1 VAQLKIAL
9 LQENDSPLH
18 DMLDAALDK
27 AEVKELD
34 PVAPANLPEDLFCGG
49 RLLLWNLHGFSLE
62 QRRAWAGL
70 ASQDEV
76 DLVLAAPELDQAGEE
91 LARSCGALGFISAS
105 HGVGLSRLTLDMAA
119 QRQEIIC
126 GLLAQEANLRQ
137 QLADRDVI
145 EKAKSILIAALGI
158 SEPEAMSRLQQQ
170 ARRTNQK
177 LVQAAQGVIAANQA
191 FNGEQD

>member
-1 VAQLKIAL
+1 MDQLKIAL

-18 DMLDAALDK
+18 DMLDAALDG
-27 AEVKELD
+27 AQVKELD

-49 RLLLWNLHGFSLE
+49 RLLLWNLHGFSPE
-62 QRRAWAGL
+62 QRQAWARL

-76 DLVLAAPELDQAGEE
+76 GLVLAAPELDQAGEE
-91 LARSCGALGFISAS
+91 LVQSCGALAFISLS
-105 HGVGLSRLTLDMAA
+105 HGVGLSRLALDMAA
-119 QRQEIIC
+119 QRQKTIC
-126 GLLAQEANLRQ
+126 GLLAQEARLRQ

-145 EKAKSILIAALGI
+145 ERAKSILIAAQGI
-158 SEPEAMSRLQQQ
+158 SEPEAMSRMQQR

-177 LVQAAQGVIAANQA
+177 LVQVARAIIATNQS